1 MRKQIV
7 DKQSAGEPRDWLD
20 VEALARVEL
29 TSEDPAHPVEAALRG
44 DDGSG
49 WRAEDAGTQ
58 IIRLLFDEPLRIRRI
73 RLWFQETETPR
84 TQEFVLRW
92 RSSAAGDFRQI
103 VRQQYNFS
111 PQGTTEELEEYNVA
125 LEGVTE
131 LELTIVPDIGGAP
144 VHASLA
150 QLRLG

>member
-7 DKQSAGEPRDWLD
+7 GKEGVGEPRNWLD
-20 VEALARVEL
+20 LEALARAEL
-29 TSEDPAHPVEAALRG
+29 TSEDSAHPVEAALRG
-44 DDGSG
+44 DDGFG
-49 WRAEDAGTQ
+49 WRAGKAGTQ

-73 RLWFQETETPR
+73 RLLFRETEQPR
-84 TQEFVLRW
+84 TQEFLLRW
-92 RSSAAGDFRQI
+92 RPSADADFRQI

-111 PQGTTEELEEYNVA
+111 PPGTTEELEEYNVV
-125 LEGVTE
+125 LDGMTE
-131 LELTIVPDIGGAP
+131 LELTIVPDISGAP